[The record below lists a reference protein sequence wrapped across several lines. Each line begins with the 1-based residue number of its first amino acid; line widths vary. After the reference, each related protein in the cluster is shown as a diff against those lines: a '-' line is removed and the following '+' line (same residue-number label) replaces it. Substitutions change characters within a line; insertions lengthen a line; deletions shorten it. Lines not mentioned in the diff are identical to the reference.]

1 MLRNL
6 VKTAGNLFTYK
17 CYSQVSST
25 IRYQYSSKTVMN
37 PTLKKIYEGEAITDT
52 ESILNEIGKLDN

>member
-17 CYSQVSST
+17 CYSQVSSPV
-25 IRYQYSSKTVMN
+25 RYCFSSKSAMH

-52 ESILNEIGKLDN
+52 ESILKELGKLDN